1 MCTKQFVIDLS
12 RFTDPWH
19 VNRVLME
26 ETEPSRT
33 AQSLGTSTDMQET
46 RKEIDRIDREVIV
59 LFGQRFQY
67 GPEQNAD
74 STYPRN
80 SPLG

>member
-1 MCTKQFVIDLS
+1 MGWRSCWKRS
-12 RFTDPWH
+12 
-19 VNRVLME
+19 
-26 ETEPSRT
+26 
-33 AQSLGTSTDMQET
+33 STDMQET